1 MDPRG
6 GLIRSGGLNQSPVQN
21 FKRIYLIQEKDT
33 LKKYSLKILLWEMQT
48 SNIHLKYTLLILGG
62 LIQWPVQNFELC
74 HAWEHTPFLKYT
86 LLPVLLKR
94 KHTGCKICNHCDQ
107 SLNFREQIWAAKLIV
122 IEAVPF
128 GVLQR
133 EGIALVGL
141 PQIRNPSS
149 LLTLRYQPLYCDTL
163 HSKWLQW
170 FVLGWAPLIYDLYLL
185 FLI

>member
-1 MDPRG
+1 MDPPG
-6 GLIRSGGLNQSPVQN
+6 GLIKSSGLNQSPVQN

-33 LKKYSLKILLWEMQT
+33 LEKYSLKILLWKMQT

-94 KHTGCKICNHCDQ
+94 KHTGCKICNHRDQ

-128 GVLQR
+128 GVKNMQPVLF
-133 EGIALVGL
+133 GIITES
-141 PQIRNPSS
+141 QSEISQEQSS
-149 LLTLRYQPLYCDTL
+149 LWLRQCHLVSFREEAL
-163 HSKWLQW
+163 HWLD
-170 FVLGWAPLIYDLYLL
+170 FRRLETHHH
-185 FLI
+185 F